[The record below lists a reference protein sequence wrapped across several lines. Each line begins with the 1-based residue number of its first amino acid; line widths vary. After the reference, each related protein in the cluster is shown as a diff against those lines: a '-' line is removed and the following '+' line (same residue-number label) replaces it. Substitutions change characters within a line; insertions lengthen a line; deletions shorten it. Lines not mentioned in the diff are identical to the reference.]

1 MHECPGFKH
10 KLAGNRTPVCNNILF
25 YLVAALKIIGKFMAY
40 AHCRAFELSYRF
52 GR

>member
-10 KLAGNRTPVCNNILF
+10 KLAGNRTP
-25 YLVAALKIIGKFMAY
+25 YLVAALKIIGKFMEY